1 MSTQFVEPNKPFLI
15 EFPSIGTPSFGY
27 LSMAEQFNNIP
38 FSIKRVYWTYYTP
51 QDVLRGGHANI
62 DKELVLVA
70 VSGKIKVT
78 VEMIDGYNK
87 TYQLSRP
94 DIGLYIPKL
103 CWHTMQYSHNAVQ
116 MVMASNYYSE
126 KDYIRDYNEFKVFHQ
141 KL

>member
-1 MSTQFVEPNKPFLI
+1 MADA
-15 EFPSIGTPSFGY
+15 TPLY
-27 LSMAEQFNNIP
+27 RIRLSVRDEISDLSA
-38 FSIKRVYWTYYTP
+38 
-51 QDVLRGGHANI
+51 G
-62 DKELVLVA
+62 DKVLVA